1 MIYSEET
8 QKIINLLFKD
18 DQDFAEKLLND
29 DADAIQELSKNH
41 SMNPMDIIEAVDNGK
56 IPELYNEAL
65 RKAMKTNLYL
75 RMVKEHT
82 KYHSENGASKK

>member
-8 QKIINLLFKD
+8 QQIINLLFKD
-18 DQDFAEKLLND
+18 DQDFAEKLLNN
-29 DADAIQELSKNH
+29 DASAIQELSKNH

-56 IPELYNEAL
+56 IPELYDEAL
-65 RKAMKTNLYL
+65 RKAMITNLYL
-75 RMVKEHT
+75 RMVKENA